1 MRKRNTV
8 IALLATFFA
17 LVAPATYAQVSRDVI
32 DMTDR
37 GWYDREGYHTATNQN
52 TITGPGYNN
61 DTNSWFLF
69 DLSSIQAGVCSATL
83 RLELETWSSGSTTG
97 ESSIWDV
104 STDPAILV
112 QDHAPGDPEGEA
124 ITIDLE
130 TGANYANKTVFET
143 DVGSVLEFSLSP
155 QAVSDINAAAG
166 SMFAVGTHLTAA
178 DQTTWLRWSSGT
190 EARVHQ
196 LVLDS
201 GPDCGVVQQPVVPV
215 PIPASAW
222 AIIATLMLL
231 FGVVSLRRARKN

>member
-1 MRKRNTV
+1 MRKSKKV

-17 LVAPATYAQVSRDVI
+17 LVAPTTYAQVSQDVI

-37 GWYDREGYHTATNQN
+37 GWYDRAGHHGASNQN
-52 TITGPGYNN
+52 TITGPGYHN
-61 DTNSWFLF
+61 DTNSFFLF

-83 RLELETWSSGSTTG
+83 RLEMENWNAGSTTG

-112 QDHAPGDPEGEA
+112 QSHDTDDPEGIA

-130 TGANYANKTVFET
+130 TGANYANKTVFQT
-143 DVGSVLEFSLSP
+143 DVGSVLEFPLSP

-166 SMFAVGTHLTAA
+166 SMFAVGTHLTAVNQ
-178 DQTTWLRWSSGT
+178 DTWLRWSGG
-190 EARVHQ
+190 EEVRVHQ

-201 GPDCGVVQQPVVPV
+201 GPDCGVIQPVVPV

-231 FGVVSLRRARKN
+231 FGVVSLRRARRH

>member
-1 MRKRNTV
+1 MRKNKKV
-8 IALLATFFA
+8 IALLATLFA
-17 LVAPATYAQVSRDVI
+17 LIAPTTYAQVSQDVI

-37 GWYDREGYHTATNQN
+37 GWYDRSGQHTASNQN

-69 DLSSIQAGVCSATL
+69 DLSTIQPGVCSATL
-83 RLELETWSSGSTTG
+83 RLEMEIWSAGSTTG

-104 STDPAILV
+104 STAPAILV
-112 QDHAPGDPEGEA
+112 QTHNSGDPEGMA

-130 TGANYANKTVFET
+130 TGVNYANKTVFQT
-143 DVGSVLEFSLSP
+143 DVGSVLEFPLSA

-166 SMFAVGTHLTAA
+166 NMFAVGTHLTAV
-178 DQTTWLRWSSGT
+178 DQSTWLRWSSDT

-201 GPDCGVVQQPVVPV
+201 GPDCGVIQPVEPV

-231 FGVVSLRRARKN
+231 FGFVSLRRARRH